1 MLASTD
7 IDEISLEYEQPNHSP
22 DLLTHLGSKSV
33 ILGLLNLDTEA
44 EVESV
49 EHIVKRAKEA
59 LQVVP
64 KEKLRLASDCGMWF
78 LPRERAFG
86 KIANLEKAA
95 AKLREEYS

>member
-1 MLASTD
+1 MNK
-7 IDEISLEYEQPNHSP
+7 YEQPNYTP
-22 DLLTHLGSKSV
+22 ELLTHLGDKAV

-44 EVESV
+44 EIESV
-49 EHIVKRAKEA
+49 EHIVSRAKEA

-78 LPRERAFG
+78 LPREKSFG

-95 AKLREEYS
+95 VRLRKEFEL